1 MAGSKKRLLKET
13 TMVGNNK
20 CVAFLQRYGM
30 VIARIFIALIFL
42 GAAFHKITGFQ
53 GTLGYMKSQ
62 MGALPD
68 GVLAFLLVGAIV
80 FLVVGGLGV
89 LFGAVTRFGAL
100 LLIIFLLSVTPIFHA
115 FWAVPAEQVQMQL
128 INFQKNLALIGGLI
142 SVMAFGPGQLSVD
155 YWWAKRCKVC
165 GTAVSEECGCQAIA
179 IEV

>member
-1 MAGSKKRLLKET
+1 MADSKQRLLKET
-13 TMVGNNK
+13 TMAGNNR

-30 VIARIFIALIFL
+30 VIGRIFIAMIFL
-42 GAAFHKITGFQ
+42 GAAFNHITGFQ
-53 GTLGYMKSQ
+53 GTLDYMKSQ

-89 LFGAVTRFGAL
+89 LFGVATRFGAL
-100 LLIIFLLSVTPIFHA
+100 LLVIFLLSVTPVFHA

-142 SVMAFGPGQLSVD
+142 SVMAFGPGQLSAD
-155 YWWAKRCKVC
+155 YWWARRCIIC
-165 GTAVSEECGCQAIA
+165 GTAVNDDCGCQAIA